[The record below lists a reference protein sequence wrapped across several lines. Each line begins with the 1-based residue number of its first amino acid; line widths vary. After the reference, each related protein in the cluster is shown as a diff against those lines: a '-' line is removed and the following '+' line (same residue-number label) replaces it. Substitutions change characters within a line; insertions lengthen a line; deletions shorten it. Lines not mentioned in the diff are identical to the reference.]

1 MSTTPT
7 TITSD
12 DEESAL
18 LRVREFF
25 GAWFFLIVR
34 RSPRLLRLHRNPK
47 SWALF
52 RIALGIFGAA
62 LVVLPLG
69 LWNGWITA
77 IFGMFFFVASILL
90 PPAQLESDTD
100 RRARELGAKTVVSGG
115 IYQPGDG
122 PASEVQLFISTV
134 HVWALDENFDPL
146 VVINTAEISSLL
158 IEPDNDNW
166 VLRLRWAD
174 HKAEFAFEG
183 FFAERFARLAEDSI
197 RSVLLSNAAVRARAL
212 AAGV

>member
-7 TITSD
+7 IITSD

-18 LRVREFF
+18 LRLREFF
-25 GAWFFLIVR
+25 GAAFFLIVR
-34 RSPRLLRLHRNPK
+34 RSPRLLRLHRNEK

-52 RIALGIFGAA
+52 RVALGLCGAA

-77 IFGMFFFVASILL
+77 IFGMLLFVTSILL

-100 RRARELGAKTVVSGG
+100 RKARELGAQTVVSGG
-115 IYQPGDG
+115 VYQPGNAP
-122 PASEVQLFISTV
+122 PAEVQLFISTV
-134 HVWALDENFDPL
+134 HVWALDEHFEPL
-146 VVINTAEISSLL
+146 VVINTAEISSLG
-158 IEPDNDNW
+158 IEPDDDNW
-166 VLRLRWAD
+166 LLRLRWAD
-174 HKAEFAFEG
+174 HKAEFAFDG
-183 FFAERFARLAEDSI
+183 LFAERFARLAEDSI
-197 RSVLLSNAAVRARAL
+197 RGVLLSNSTTHAKAL

>member
-7 TITSD
+7 IITSD

-18 LRVREFF
+18 LRLREFF
-25 GAWFFLIVR
+25 GAAFFLIVR
-34 RSPRLLRLHRNPK
+34 RSPRLLRLHRNEK

-52 RIALGIFGAA
+52 RVALGLCGAA

-77 IFGMFFFVASILL
+77 IFGMLLFVTSILL

-100 RRARELGAKTVVSGG
+100 RKARELGAQTVVSGG
-115 IYQPGDG
+115 VYQPGNAQ
-122 PASEVQLFISTV
+122 PAEVQLFISTV
-134 HVWALDENFDPL
+134 HVWALDEHFEPL
-146 VVINTAEISSLL
+146 VVINTAEISSLG
-158 IEPDNDNW
+158 IEPDDDNW
-166 VLRLRWAD
+166 LLRLRWAD
-174 HKAEFAFEG
+174 HKAEFAFDG
-183 FFAERFARLAEDSI
+183 LFAERFARLAEDSI
-197 RSVLLSNAAVRARAL
+197 RGVLLSNSTTHAKAL

>member
-12 DEESAL
+12 DEEGAL
-18 LRVREFF
+18 LRVRDFF

-52 RIALGIFGAA
+52 RIALGLFGAA

-77 IFGMFFFVASILL
+77 IFGMLFFVASILL

-100 RRARELGAKTVVSGG
+100 RRARELGAQTVVSGG
-115 IYQPGDG
+115 IYQPGND
-122 PASEVQLFISTV
+122 PAAEAQLFISPV
-134 HVWALDENFDPL
+134 HVWALDEHFEPL
-146 VVINTAEISSLL
+146 LVINTAQISSLL
-158 IEPDNDNW
+158 IEQDGENW
-166 VLRLRWAD
+166 ILRMRWAD

-197 RSVLLSNAAVRARAL
+197 RVVLQENSVVRARAL
-212 AAGV
+212 AAGM

>member
-7 TITSD
+7 TIASD

-18 LRVREFF
+18 LRVRAFF
-25 GAWFFLIVR
+25 GDWFFLVVR

-47 SWALF
+47 SWTLF
-52 RIALGIFGAA
+52 RIALGLFGAA

-77 IFGMFFFVASILL
+77 IFGMLFFVASILL

-100 RRARELGAKTVVSGG
+100 RRVRELGAQTVVSGG
-115 IYQPGDG
+115 IYQPGNS
-122 PASEVQLFISTV
+122 PAAEVQLFISTV
-134 HVWALDENFDPL
+134 HVWALDEHLEPL
-146 VVINTAEISSLL
+146 VVINTAEISNLL
-158 IEPDNDNW
+158 IEPDGDNW

-197 RSVLLSNAAVRARAL
+197 RAVLHENSVVRARAL